1 MGWLGVG
8 RERELTDN
16 GYGQRVSFWAEVFL
30 GVIAL
35 ATFTMAAI
43 QVGVIVYGLSVARR
57 VNKLLTQVEQEMKPL
72 AESINTIARDAAR
85 ITSLASGQVERIDRL
100 VNDLT
105 TRIEQTATTVQNS
118 ILRPLRDGAAIMSG
132 VQAAIGV
139 FRELTNR
146 PGTPRARAEDDDA
159 LFIG

>member
-1 MGWLGVG
+1 
-8 RERELTDN
+8 
-16 GYGQRVSFWAEVFL
+16 VSFWAEVFL

-35 ATFTMAAI
+35 ATLTMAAI

-57 VNKLLTQVEQEMKPL
+57 VNRLLSQVEQDMKPL

-85 ITSLASGQVERIDRL
+85 ISSLATGQVERVDRL
-100 VNDLT
+100 VTDLT
-105 TRIEQTATTVQNS
+105 ARVEQTASTLNDA

-132 VQAAIGV
+132 VKAAIEV
-139 FRELTNR
+139 LREIL
-146 PGTPRARAEDDDA
+146 PRSAAKRGRAEDEDA